1 MNQDFINNKIKCYEC
16 DNNLSFEDRI
26 SDGDYPY
33 NYLKYSDQ
41 VYLLCND
48 CYDYKMNEEE

>member
-1 MNQDFINNKIKCYEC
+1 MNKNFINNKIDCFEC
-16 DNNLSFEDRI
+16 SEKLSFEDRI

-41 VYLLCND
+41 VYLLCNN
-48 CYDYKMNEEE
+48 CYDYKMKED

>member
-1 MNQDFINNKIKCYEC
+1 MNKDFINNRIEC
-16 DNNLSFEDRI
+16 CECNKFLLIEDRI

-41 VYLLCND
+41 VYLKNHFSSKTW
-48 CYDYKMNEEE
+48 YIP

>member
-1 MNQDFINNKIKCYEC
+1 MNKDIIHNNIECYEC
-16 DNNLSFEDRI
+16 NKFLLREDRI

-33 NYLKYSDQ
+33 NYLKYTDQ

-48 CYDYKMNEEE
+48 CYKQKMEEE

>member
-1 MNQDFINNKIKCYEC
+1 MNEDFINNKIECYEC
-16 DNNLSFEDRI
+16 NDKLSCEDRI

-41 VYLLCND
+41 VYLLCNG
-48 CYDYKMNEEE
+48 CYDYKMKEEA